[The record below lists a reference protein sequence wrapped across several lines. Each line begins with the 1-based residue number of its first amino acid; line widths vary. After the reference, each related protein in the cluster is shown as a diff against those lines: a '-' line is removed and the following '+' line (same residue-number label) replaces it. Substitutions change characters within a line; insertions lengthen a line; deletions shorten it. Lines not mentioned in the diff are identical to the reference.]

1 MWATWVKQKGRFV
14 STPGSKASLSNYRS
28 PSRDLGVEQNN
39 CASLKVGSGAW
50 RWAKPIRL
58 SCRWTYFTVRS
69 PPPKLALLTMKFT
82 LLSRFTASLE
92 TFCNSKWRDGWWDV
106 LVSQI
111 FRQSTRSTRCF
122 VLFVSFYNGS
132 QTKDALVL
140 HTAPRSTKVVW
151 AAAGISPRLSVC
163 FQTYPQVWQ
172 RPLRSNPVDLLS
184 TLYFMTLKDEMPSL
198 PSLRSWNNAL
208 SFPVWGYRSMISIRG
223 TQTLQNMGLNS
234 DLCFFFF
241 PSEFITCVTVSLCPI
256 CRCTAAGSAAVYI
269 RATGRLP
276 DAEGLTVYQRM
287 RVLNTG
293 ARPPSWPWYWAVRHW
308 GLEQGWGW
316 EVDPDSGHLTQ
327 VGLLVFRDNLG
338 EGRTEGTGLCVV
350 VGQWQQQWA
359 HEYARPL
366 FSDFMPADVNEPC
379 HSSIGISPSISA
391 QPEL

>member
-50 RWAKPIRL
+50 RRAKPIRL

-234 DLCFFFF
+234 DLCFIFFL
-241 PSEFITCVTVSLCPI
+241 PNLLPVLRSLSAP
-256 CRCTAAGSAAVYI
+256 SAAAQPLVLRLFTSGPLGGFQTQRVWQSISGWGYLI
-269 RATGRLP
+269 RAHDLRP
-276 DAEGLTVYQRM
+276 DL
-287 RVLNTG
+287 
-293 ARPPSWPWYWAVRHW
+293 
-308 GLEQGWGW
+308 
-316 EVDPDSGHLTQ
+316 D
-327 VGLLVFRDNLG
+327 
-338 EGRTEGTGLCVV
+338 TGLSVIGAWSRDEV
-350 VGQWQQQWA
+350 
-359 HEYARPL
+359 ER
-366 FSDFMPADVNEPC
+366 
-379 HSSIGISPSISA
+379 SIQIQDI
-391 QPEL
+391 